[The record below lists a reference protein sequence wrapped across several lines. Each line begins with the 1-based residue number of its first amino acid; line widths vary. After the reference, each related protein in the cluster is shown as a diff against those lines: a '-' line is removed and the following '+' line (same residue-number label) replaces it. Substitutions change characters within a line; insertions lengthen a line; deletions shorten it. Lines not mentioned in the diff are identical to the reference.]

1 MKKKLFIDLILFI
14 LIMLLMQYDFT
25 GGLLHEIIGILMLS
39 FFIIHVM
46 FNKKWL
52 HSIKNNFNKIKTSNK
67 INYILDILS
76 IISFI
81 ICTISGILISKYI
94 FNFTYI
100 SIFDNIHSISSYIL
114 FLLITL
120 HILLHFNQIINYI
133 TNNFN
138 NKEDKLIFK
147 YSSLVLFL
155 FLVFLGFKNSLF
167 KNNNEVSNND
177 TNKSSTSFKSSS
189 NNSSSNS
196 NSNSNSSGS
205 TPTLQQYL
213 STLHC
218 GQCHNNC
225 LLSAIKCDRGSSK
238 KEAATEEYYELYTTS
253 MTMEESNTIISSDGN
268 YEIDI

>member
-1 MKKKLFIDLILFI
+1 MKKKMFIDLILFI

-25 GGLLHEIIGILMLS
+25 GGLLHEIIGILMLL
-39 FFIIHVM
+39 FFIAHIL

-52 HSIKNNFNKIKTSNK
+52 QSIKNNFNKIKTSNK

-94 FNFTYI
+94 FNFTYV
-100 SIFDNIHSISSYIL
+100 SIFDNIHSISSYVL
-114 FLLITL
+114 FILITL
-120 HILLHFNQIINYI
+120 HLLLHFNQIINYV
-133 TNNFN
+133 TNKLN
-138 NKEDKLIFK
+138 NKEDILLIK
-147 YSSLVLFL
+147 YSSLILFI
-155 FLVFLGFKNSLF
+155 FLVFIGLKNSLF
-167 KNNNEVSNND
+167 KSNNELTNNNSNNN
-177 TNKSSTSFKSSS
+177 TSSSKSSS
-189 NNSSSNS
+189 NNSSSS
-196 NSNSNSSGS
+196 NSNSNTSGN

-225 LLSAIKCDRGSSK
+225 LLSAIKCNRGSSK

-253 MTMEESNTIISSDGN
+253 MTIDDNSSIISSDGN
-268 YEIDI
+268 YEINI